1 MANRSEKLKK
11 RLGILTTLG
20 VVIGIL
26 ALGALAVV
34 LHT

>member
-11 RLGILTTLG
+11 RLSLFTTLG
-20 VVIGIL
+20 VVLGIL

-34 LHT
+34 VHT